1 MQQRTLPRRA
11 LAGAGWVHPY
21 TTGPFD
27 PWLYADGGDGDDS
40 GSDSG
45 DSADDDSDADGDDQ
59 DDDAESGE
67 DDRDATDDDAKD
79 DGDKPKPKPP
89 AKKTAASAPSRRDKE
104 LEKARDQAAKARVG
118 AKEAADKA
126 KKELVHE
133 IGKALGLVEDEKDE
147 APDPAKLQAEI
158 ERRTAAHRETAV
170 ELAVYRGASKYG
182 ADPDALTDSRTF
194 LRSIK
199 DLDPSDE
206 GFAKAVNTAIKKAVD
221 DNPKLKSAP
230 AAPERTSSD
239 FNGGAGGSSEPQTI
253 DEIRAARRKRRT
265 G

>member
-1 MQQRTLPRRA
+1 MTKRTLARH
-11 LAGAGWVHPY
+11 AGGTGWAHPY

-40 GSDSG
+40 GSGSD
-45 DSADDDSDADGDDQ
+45 DSADADADTDQ
-59 DDDAESGE
+59 DDDADSA
-67 DDRDATDDDAKD
+67 DDQDDTDDDSSDSQD
-79 DGDKPKPKPP
+79 DDAKPKPKPP
-89 AKKTAASAPSRRDKE
+89 AKKAAPGAPSRRDKE

-126 KKELVHE
+126 KKELVE
-133 IGKALGLVEDEKDE
+133 SIGKALGLVKDEKDE

-158 ERRTAAHRETAV
+158 ERRTTAHRETSI

-182 ADPDALTDSRTF
+182 ADPDALTDSRSF
-194 LRSIK
+194 LNSIK
-199 DLDPSDE
+199 GLDPDSE
-206 GFAKAVNTAIKKAVD
+206 GFAKAVNAAIKKAVD
-221 DNPKLKSAP
+221 DNPKLKTQP

-239 FNGGAGGSSEPQTI
+239 FNGGGGSSSEPQTI